1 MKTELAAKVM
11 ACFDTPRGRR
21 FDSLLSR
28 SDSRL
33 IEKQTSWP
41 VSTQAEA
48 TEGPGLIRRT
58 YRYHE
63 VETNNVEH

>member
-11 ACFDTPRGRR
+11 ACFDTPRGSR
-21 FDSLLSR
+21 FDRLLSR

-41 VSTQAEA
+41 VSTQSEA
-48 TEGPGLIRRT
+48 T
-58 YRYHE
+58 
-63 VETNNVEH
+63 